1 MQHQRVRQ
9 TSARLSGFDEA
20 MREPREYENPLCAES
35 GGDFWFP
42 EPGQGIIPE
51 TVYARSICG
60 QCIHQAECAEW
71 GIYNEHYGIWGG
83 LTESHRKQI
92 RRQRRIEIQEDKS
105 A

>member
-1 MQHQRVRQ
+1 MLQI
-9 TSARLSGFDEA
+9 SAKLSGSDDP
-20 MREPREYENPLCAES
+20 MREPREFEDPLCAQS

-42 EPGQGIIPE
+42 EPGQGITAE

-60 QCIHQAECAEW
+60 QCIHKDECAEW
-71 GIYNEHYGIWGG
+71 GIHNEHYGIWGG

-92 RRQRRIEIQEDKS
+92 RRQRRIEVRREES